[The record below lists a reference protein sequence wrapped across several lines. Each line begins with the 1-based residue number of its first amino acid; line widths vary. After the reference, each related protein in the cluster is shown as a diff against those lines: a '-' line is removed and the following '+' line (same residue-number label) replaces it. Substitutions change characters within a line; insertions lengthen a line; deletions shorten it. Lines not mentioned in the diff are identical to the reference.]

1 MRRSSFFPA
10 LVLALSALAAG
21 AGSAAAAGPP
31 GAPPGSAAALK
42 ASGDELMREKRYA
55 EALAAYEAAAQSRPD
70 PTLHYNRGRALQF
83 MGRYPEALA
92 AFRSF
97 KAEAP
102 VAVLSRVPT
111 LDEIVAEVH
120 AHVALLRLRCEVSGA
135 RVLLAH
141 QEIGRTPFAAPLAVN
156 AGHATLEI
164 LAEGYEPFS
173 TEIDLPGGEVA
184 TLVVAK
190 LKSRNTMGV
199 LVITSKVPGTLA
211 AVDGQ
216 TLGVAPAEAKLPA
229 GDHAVTATHEGYG
242 PASTHVVLVAGER
255 KELVLDPIAPTP
267 VYKRWWLWTTLGVV
281 AAGAVV
287 TAVTLTTERPPTT
300 GTFSPG
306 QIRF

>member
-1 MRRSSFFPA
+1 MTRSSFLPA

-21 AGSAAAAGPP
+21 AGVAAAAGPP
-31 GAPPGSAAALK
+31 QGGGASLK

-55 EALAAYEAAAQSRPD
+55 EALAAYEAAAQSHPD

-83 MGRYPEALA
+83 LGRYPEALA
-92 AFRSF
+92 ALRRF

-111 LDEIVAEVH
+111 LDEIVGDVQ

-141 QEIGRTPFAAPLAVN
+141 QEIGRTPFAAPLPVN

-173 TEIDLPGGEVA
+173 SEIDLPGGEVA
-184 TLVVAK
+184 TDFVPK
-190 LKSRNTMGV
+190 LKTRNTMGV

-211 AVDGQ
+211 AVDGRA
-216 TLGVAPAEAKLPA
+216 LGVAPAEAKLPA

-242 PASTHVVLVAGER
+242 PVSTHVVIVVGER
-255 KELVLDPIAPTP
+255 RELVLDPIAPTP
-267 VYKRWWLWTTLGVV
+267 VYKRWWLWTTVGVV
-281 AAGAVV
+281 VAGAVV
-287 TAVTLTTERPPTT
+287 TAVAFTTERPPTV